1 MKRITTLCCL
11 SAVLTLAVS
20 STYGAGKKQH
30 KAWTDPETARQEDPD
45 FSIQGEY
52 GSTEEGAEIG
62 VQVVALGDGKF
73 NAYILQD
80 GLPGL
85 GWTRGKSRVV
95 LDGARDGDAVKFSLA
110 SPKITA
116 TIRDGKFTL
125 TDEKG
130 ETSVLPRIE
139 RSSPTLNAK
148 PPEGSVVLFDGS
160 SAAHWKNGKVAD
172 GYLLSTGCTSKQTF
186 KSYKLHLEFRTP
198 YMPTARGQGR
208 GNSGIYHSSRW
219 ETQVLD
225 SFGLEGKENECGGI
239 YSISEPRLNMCLPPL
254 AWQTYDVD
262 FTAAKFDADGKRTAW
277 PRITVKLNGVLVHE
291 DLELN
296 KNFTTAAPVNT
307 PLTTPEGAVF
317 IQNHNNPVVYRN
329 IWVVPGE

>member
-1 MKRITTLCCL
+1 MKRITAIRCI
-11 SAVLTLAVS
+11 SAVLILAVNP
-20 STYGAGKKQH
+20 AHAANKKSH
-30 KAWTDPETARQEDPD
+30 KAWTEPETALSEDPD

-52 GSTEEGAEIG
+52 GSAVEGAEIG
-62 VQVVALGDGKF
+62 VQVVALGEGKF
-73 NAYILQD
+73 TAYVLEN

-85 GWTRGKSRVV
+85 GWTREKSRIA
-95 LDGARDGDAVKFSLA
+95 LDGARDGDAVKFSLE
-110 SPKITA
+110 SPKISA
-116 TIRDGKFTL
+116 TISDSKFSL
-125 TDEKG
+125 TDETGK
-130 ETSVLPRIE
+130 TTVLPRIE
-139 RSSPTLNAK
+139 RSSPTLDAK
-148 PPEGSVVLFDGS
+148 PPEGAVVLFDGG
-160 SAAHWKNGKVAD
+160 SAEQWVKGKVAD

-198 YMPTARGQGR
+198 YMSTARGQQR

-225 SFGLEGKENECGGI
+225 SFGLEGKDNECGGI
-239 YSISEPRLNMCLPPL
+239 YSVSEPRLNMCLPPL

-262 FTAAKFDADGKRTAW
+262 FTAAKFDAEGKRIAW

-291 DLELN
+291 DLEFS
-296 KNFTTAAPVNT
+296 KDCTTAAPVNT
-307 PLTTPEGAVF
+307 PLTTPEGPIV